1 MLDPLLFVGICLH
14 VLKPILIC
22 CVGPLAF
29 HSWVMAIWCGQIRMI
44 YAKPVRFDFWPTTH
58 TSYTYIYIVFY
69 ILIYTHVHI
78 IHICIYTHSSWT
90 HVLCIYIYIH
100 NALNEYPCCPLFWSP
115 LCQDKTLLCKFW
127 LKNRCQRQNCNFAH
141 GEEIWRPV
149 WGRGLFLALKD
160 RQLKGSVLVSGMRL
174 LYGLSW
180 ICMEFQNY
188 MSFALSFCPKPS
200 PSNCAT
206 SLETGLFLCYCDCSC
221 CSCYLLWCSVFFWL
235 FSSMSL
241 CFLH

>member
-1 MLDPLLFVGICLH
+1 MCT
-14 VLKPILIC
+14 
-22 CVGPLAF
+22 
-29 HSWVMAIWCGQIRMI
+29 
-44 YAKPVRFDFWPTTH
+44 YTH
-58 TSYTYIYIVFY
+58 MYLYTFIMNTCTVYIYIY
-69 ILIYTHVHI
+69 
-78 IHICIYTHSSWT
+78 
-90 HVLCIYIYIH
+90 
-100 NALNEYPCCPLFWSP
+100 NALNDYPCCPLFWSP

-149 WGRGLFLALKD
+149 WGRGMFLALKD

>member
-90 HVLCIYIYIH
+90 HVLCIYIYIMH
-100 NALNEYPCCPLFWSP
+100 WMNIRA
-115 LCQDKTLLCKFW
+115 
-127 LKNRCQRQNCNFAH
+127 
-141 GEEIWRPV
+141 
-149 WGRGLFLALKD
+149 
-160 RQLKGSVLVSGMRL
+160 
-174 LYGLSW
+174 
-180 ICMEFQNY
+180 
-188 MSFALSFCPKPS
+188 ALSFDRRCARTRHCFANSGWRIDASGKI
-200 PSNCAT
+200 AT
-206 SLETGLFLCYCDCSC
+206 SRMARRSDDPSGEE
-221 CSCYLLWCSVFFWL
+221 V
-235 FSSMSL
+235 
-241 CFLH
+241 CFLPLKIGN